1 LELSELSGRIRFG
14 VRKHSSFLSFVEEP
28 YTRFNVT
35 SEVGDQY
42 KLKNIPKVS
51 SLIINKLKKHIRT
64 KLIYPGSFK
73 LRLIWPR
80 KWWPPGGEHLFKSET
95 KETETAAPIPTQIPS
110 VIGAEKSQ
118 TIPSLQGTDFA
129 LSPPRTP
136 SKTVTVDEVLSA
148 ANSEQETLLQRWFWN
163 TASTTTG
170 AAAASSRSV
179 KAPPRSS
186 ANDLLGPPGTLR
198 MVARRRQS
206 SDPSLTSF
214 STPVRSGSVAHP
226 DHVRL
231 YVSDLL
237 SENETITNPY
247 YANRLA
253 ADDMLVIEKSSI
265 GATDSVAI
273 MRSRSHSISDFRHP
287 TLESMWSGFLGSI
300 GHDFSLL
307 LDQNKAAATANGT
320 KSIKKDNTVRE
331 FRLFSI
337 QLSSF
342 RKKRRTQKKMNPMK
356 SNQLASNAPPVPPRQ
371 SQPTVTGG
379 FAGFGFNFLG
389 GALSP
394 SPNPTPSPTH
404 AIVRTAKRNL
414 LREIDQLDISTS
426 STASCYSSASTSA
439 STSASAHGYASGSA
453 LAPMDQLYSNK
464 LGRVVDILSSSKST
478 NHSNSNNQS
487 TTSASTDS
495 DMNIPSRTSSRGN
508 GDDDLEQD
516 AVNFAWQAQ
525 AEAIT
530 QAASRGEHLNMQ
542 NFLKTPK
549 AVSPKSWVVMKD
561 GNLTIYPNPNANPNA
576 TISAETILEKN
587 QPTGTYKLRGCICRP
602 LDHHKGFEVG
612 FVVNS
617 NNKDSKDG
625 KSTIEW
631 VRFWTES
638 NIQCRAWIMALQ
650 HSANFSCHK
659 DQYEICL

>member
-1 LELSELSGRIRFG
+1 VLELSELSGKIRFG

-95 KETETAAPIPTQIPS
+95 KETETAPTS
-110 VIGAEKSQ
+110 STTSSGAGAEKSQ
-118 TIPSLQGTDFA
+118 TIPTLNGTDYA
-129 LSPPRTP
+129 ISPPRTP
-136 SKTVTVDEVLSA
+136 SKSVTVDEVLSA
-148 ANSEQETLLQRWFWN
+148 ANTEQETLLQRWFWN
-163 TASTTTG
+163 TSSKPQETTAKTPI
-170 AAAASSRSV
+170 R
-179 KAPPRSS
+179 
-186 ANDLLGPPGTLR
+186 ANDILGPPGTLR
-198 MVARRRQS
+198 MVDRRRQS
-206 SDPSLTSF
+206 SDSSINSS

-237 SENETITNPY
+237 ENDDTIANPY
-247 YANRLA
+247 FANRLA
-253 ADDMLVIEKSSI
+253 ADDMIVVHKSSM
-265 GATDSVAI
+265 GADSVAI

-307 LDQNKAAATANGT
+307 LNQNKAATKNGT
-320 KSIKKDNTVRE
+320 KSIKKDNIQE
-331 FRLFSI
+331 FRLFST

-342 RKKRRTQKKMNPMK
+342 RKKIRTQKKLKQMK
-356 SNQLASNAPPVPPRQ
+356 SSEPSKLNPPPGPAASG
-371 SQPTVTGG
+371 TFT
-379 FAGFGFNFLG
+379 GFGFSFLSG
-389 GALSP
+389 GSSSP
-394 SPNPTPSPTH
+394 SPNPTH
-404 AIVRTAKRNL
+404 AAIVKTAKRNL

-426 STASCYSSASTSA
+426 STASYSSSSVAVTS
-439 STSASAHGYASGSA
+439 SSSSS
-453 LAPMDQLYSNK
+453 MDPFYSNK
-464 LGRVVDILSSSKST
+464 FGRVVDILSSSKTAKPSSSSSIDSEIT
-478 NHSNSNNQS
+478 PCRSQS
-487 TTSASTDS
+487 
-495 DMNIPSRTSSRGN
+495 GG

-549 AVSPKSWVVMKD
+549 SVSPKSWVVMKD
-561 GNLTIYPNPNANPNA
+561 GNLTIYPSTNSMVSTAA
-576 TISAETILEKN
+576 DTILEKN
-587 QPTGTYKLRGCICRP
+587 QPTGTYNLRGCICRP
-602 LDHHKGFEVG
+602 LEHHKGFEVG
-612 FVVNS
+612 FVVV
-617 NNKDSKDG
+617 KDG
-625 KSTIEW
+625 KSTVEW

-650 HSANFSCHK
+650 HSANFPYHK
-659 DQYEICL
+659 QQDQYEICL